1 MHLAGLILGW
11 TLLGQMSD
19 AAAAMPDRSSAA
31 TLVAQNDWSSSPG
44 PAYGRR
50 PAAGTGP
57 GGASIRPPSLDAG
70 SDSSSPGRTDR
81 RRRPPEMVA
90 EALRSPGGEISGKPL
105 ALLAAVSSGADRR
118 QQFEIV
124 LTYWRLAEAVA
135 DYHYC
140 LNHAKTLDS
149 LGPFGGTG
157 FGGMRGDD
165 AAMAAARA
173 DAAAQTQEAQLGLLR
188 AQYELAA
195 LMRAAA
201 GTPLPLPADRPH
213 VGPYRT
219 DFKAMFADRT
229 PPEPARLADRILPVQ
244 WRQVDQQATA
254 VQAAE
259 DALAAT
265 QDDYR
270 GGRGA
275 AAVVAC
281 SRELLRQQRALMR
294 AVCAYNRNIADYKF
308 SVVGP
313 AATPQELVGG
323 LIITADTPPA
333 ARPPSG
339 DARAVRPASA
349 EEPLHPETFRRPPQ
363 GEPTLAPPRG
373 ELSGSADSDPRVPPA
388 EPVPPDRVPLAKPV
402 PPDAAPSDR
411 LQPVSGGEPHLAP
424 PLAPAGREPADIPE
438 TRVVPVEAQTPAT
451 DPFPRSTTPSST
463 ARVPLAKPVPA
474 GPAGPSLRTAG
485 KLQGLDPLSS
495 DDGGRG
501 GAYPAGARGA
511 DAGLGARPDAAGA
524 RYAALVA
531 ASPAARTKQLTAGI
545 YADLGAP
552 AGAGKPISLIE
563 CLYRANSDRL
573 STIKAYWL
581 LRQRQAQYR
590 TLLDQKEML
599 AAIEQTVV
607 GHRSD
612 TTGAADMLRLQSAR
626 MATEAAI
633 SQAQVALIEAQYAL
647 ALRIGTV
654 AETAWPLASTAPH
667 TGSYLLKQRLQ
678 PPGVIQS
685 WPVQRL
691 IATIPRLTDAIMGRA
706 SAVVEADSARTAAI
720 DGYRSGRPGIDAVLA
735 AIAGQTEETSAL
747 LTCVTEY
754 NAAIAE
760 YSLTVLQPGCPADK
774 LAASLVMKP

>member
-1 MHLAGLILGW
+1 
-11 TLLGQMSD
+11 
-19 AAAAMPDRSSAA
+19 MPAA
-31 TLVAQNDWSSSPG
+31 TL
-44 PAYGRR
+44 RR
-50 PAAGTGP
+50 PAAPTAAAP
-57 GGASIRPPSLDAG
+57 AG
-70 SDSSSPGRTDR
+70 NGRR
-81 RRRPPEMVA
+81 GV
-90 EALRSPGGEISGKPL
+90 RSPGGEISGKPL

-173 DAAAQTQEAQLGLLR
+173 NAAAQTQEAQLGLLR

-281 SRELLRQQRALMR
+281 SRELLRQQRAVNTQAAPTIGTSPITSFR
-294 AVCAYNRNIADYKF
+294 W
-308 SVVGP
+308 SVP
-313 AATPQELVGG
+313 RPRRKLVGG

-402 PPDAAPSDR
+402 PPDAAPSD
-411 LQPVSGGEPHLAP
+411 
-424 PLAPAGREPADIPE
+424 
-438 TRVVPVEAQTPAT
+438 T
-451 DPFPRSTTPSST
+451 
-463 ARVPLAKPVPA
+463 
-474 GPAGPSLRTAG
+474 
-485 KLQGLDPLSS
+485 
-495 DDGGRG
+495 
-501 GAYPAGARGA
+501 
-511 DAGLGARPDAAGA
+511 
-524 RYAALVA
+524 
-531 ASPAARTKQLTAGI
+531 
-545 YADLGAP
+545 
-552 AGAGKPISLIE
+552 
-563 CLYRANSDRL
+563 
-573 STIKAYWL
+573 
-581 LRQRQAQYR
+581 
-590 TLLDQKEML
+590 
-599 AAIEQTVV
+599 
-607 GHRSD
+607 
-612 TTGAADMLRLQSAR
+612 
-626 MATEAAI
+626 
-633 SQAQVALIEAQYAL
+633 
-647 ALRIGTV
+647 
-654 AETAWPLASTAPH
+654 
-667 TGSYLLKQRLQ
+667 
-678 PPGVIQS
+678 
-685 WPVQRL
+685 
-691 IATIPRLTDAIMGRA
+691 
-706 SAVVEADSARTAAI
+706 
-720 DGYRSGRPGIDAVLA
+720 
-735 AIAGQTEETSAL
+735 
-747 LTCVTEY
+747 
-754 NAAIAE
+754 
-760 YSLTVLQPGCPADK
+760 
-774 LAASLVMKP
+774 